1 MVFTR
6 SNIDITTQSSLEAR
20 LNDSIILSHLV
31 ETPRSEGDTGS
42 IRKMRRRRAATQ
54 HRESNL
60 RHIRAVVL
68 GQDGVGKSGTCSDI
82 SI

>member
-31 ETPRSEGDTGS
+31 ETPRTKGDTS
-42 IRKMRRRRAATQ
+42 VRKMRRRRAATQ